1 MDANTFPSDQ
11 YPRIF
16 SPLKIRTLEFK
27 NRLFFPSFGI
37 DMANPDGSFSNDL
50 HEFYE
55 GLIKSGC
62 GFVLLGNS
70 SVSPQS
76 ILQLQGLRMHNAHH
90 AHAISPFIEYARQ
103 LGVIV
108 GVQLQHYGF
117 QATTQNITSG
127 ELLSPSGLG
136 SSVFKKMDPRY
147 AVREMSRDD
156 IAQVKGQF
164 AHAASLAH
172 AAGARLI
179 QLQASN
185 GYLLSS
191 FMSRHSN
198 RRCDEYGGTLV
209 NRARFL
215 IETVQ
220 GVRDA
225 ISDGAVLSVRLGA
238 DDGIGETGTLPID
251 FEHVIPALEKCG
263 VDMLEISLGTAETA
277 FNVGRTEE
285 MIEKIMGVVR
295 VIRQFSSVPIGFAGL
310 IDSLKSAEE
319 FLAFGVA
326 DFVGMGRALF
336 ADNDLIHKTLAGH
349 ESTIF
354 RCRWDGLCSKDKFN
368 PKQSR
373 IYCCVNPKYLRPT

>member
-1 MDANTFPSDQ
+1 MGAQTSPLDQ
-11 YPRIF
+11 YPRIL
-16 SPLKIRTLEFK
+16 SPLKIRALDFK

-37 DMANPDGSFSNDL
+37 DMANPDGSFSDDL
-50 HEFYE
+50 RGFYE
-55 GLIKSGC
+55 GMAESGC
-62 GFVLLGNS
+62 GFLLLGNS

-76 ILQLQGLRMHNAHH
+76 ILQLQGLRMHDAHH
-90 AHAISPFIEYARQ
+90 ARAISPFIEYARQ
-103 LGVIV
+103 LGVIA
-108 GVQLQHYGF
+108 GVQLQHYGA
-117 QATTQNITSG
+117 QATTQHITSG

-198 RRCDEYGGTLV
+198 RRCDEYGGTLF

-220 GVRDA
+220 GV
-225 ISDGAVLSVRLGA
+225 SPDGHPKLLHCWPVKLLQAGRGDYAGSGVMASRAAASLSR
-238 DDGIGETGTLPID
+238 
-251 FEHVIPALEKCG
+251 
-263 VDMLEISLGTAETA
+263 
-277 FNVGRTEE
+277 
-285 MIEKIMGVVR
+285 
-295 VIRQFSSVPIGFAGL
+295 
-310 IDSLKSAEE
+310 
-319 FLAFGVA
+319 
-326 DFVGMGRALF
+326 
-336 ADNDLIHKTLAGH
+336 
-349 ESTIF
+349 
-354 RCRWDGLCSKDKFN
+354 
-368 PKQSR
+368 
-373 IYCCVNPKYLRPT
+373 